1 MANESKNNSEMGLAD
16 FSKKATRNAVI
27 TSTVQHPLTLFP
39 VGIGIL
45 GCLAAVLFGRSFL
58 TDVAVFGGF
67 GLGLGTW
74 LINYLLRSETFA
86 NEYISGLQRRIEEH
100 NNKLLKNIESSL
112 SELKKFSDVKE
123 YGEQGATQFEMIQ
136 QKFEVLDQILK
147 TKLNEGEITYR
158 RYLGTAEQVYH
169 SVLDNLQNIATTL
182 KTAHNIDM
190 DYINDRLNSL
200 LKEKQLNQADKE
212 EVETLQLRAK
222 IRNEQM
228 DRVNE
233 LLTINEKAMT
243 ELDKTTSAIANIK
256 KTNNRASIDLE
267 SALKD
272 LEELAGRAEKMSIR
286 K

>member
-1 MANESKNNSEMGLAD
+1 
-16 FSKKATRNAVI
+16 
-27 TSTVQHPLTLFP
+27 
-39 VGIGIL
+39 
-45 GCLAAVLFGRSFL
+45 
-58 TDVAVFGGF
+58 
-67 GLGLGTW
+67 
-74 LINYLLRSETFA
+74 
-86 NEYISGLQRRIEEH
+86 
-100 NNKLLKNIESSL
+100 
-112 SELKKFSDVKE
+112 
-123 YGEQGATQFEMIQ
+123 
-136 QKFEVLDQILK
+136 
-147 TKLNEGEITYR
+147 
-158 RYLGTAEQVYH
+158 
-169 SVLDNLQNIATTL
+169 
-182 KTAHNIDM
+182 
-190 DYINDRLNSL
+190 L